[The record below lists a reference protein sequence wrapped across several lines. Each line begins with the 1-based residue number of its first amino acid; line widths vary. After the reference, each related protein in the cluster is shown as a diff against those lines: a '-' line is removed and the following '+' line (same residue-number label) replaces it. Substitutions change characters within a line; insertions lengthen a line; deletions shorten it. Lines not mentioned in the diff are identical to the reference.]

1 MKEFF
6 TRVQMEGAAAI
17 IRNRSRYQPTV
28 GIVLGSGLSELA
40 DEVQYPDIIPTAQI
54 PHWPGSS
61 VEGHTG
67 RLVLGRLEDQTVLVM
82 QGRSHF
88 YEGYS
93 MSQITLPIRVMSIL
107 GIHTLIVTNAAGG
120 LNKTFGVGDLML
132 INDHINLP
140 GLAGQNPLRG
150 PNDDSSGPRFP
161 DMNQAYD
168 LALRQM
174 AHEAAAEGNF
184 ALHEGVYTYVAGP
197 SYETPAELRYL
208 RLIGGDAV
216 GMSTAPSVVVAR
228 HAGLRVLGIS
238 SITNMAVTETSEEE
252 TTTHGEV
259 LEAGKIAV
267 PKLKHVI
274 RGVLS
279 RLN

>member
-17 IRNRSRYQPTV
+17 IRNRSRYQPSV

-40 DEVQYPDIIPTAQI
+40 DEVKYPDIIPTAQI

-61 VEGHTG
+61 VAGHTG
-67 RLVLGRLEDQTVLVM
+67 RLILGRLEDQVVLVM

-107 GIHTLIVTNAAGG
+107 GIQTLIVTNAAGA
-120 LNKTFGVGDLML
+120 LNPDYNVGDLML
-132 INDHINLP
+132 IKDHLNLP

-161 DMNQAYD
+161 DMTHAYD
-168 LALRQM
+168 RGLRQI
-174 AHEAAAEGNF
+174 AQNAAASAGF
-184 ALHEGVYTYVAGP
+184 TMQEGVYSYVAGP

-208 RLIGGDAV
+208 RMIGGDAV
-216 GMSTAPSVVVAR
+216 GMSTVPSVVVAR

-238 SITNMAVTETSEEE
+238 SITNVTTPNPSPDDQ
-252 TTTHGEV
+252 TTHTEV
-259 LEAGKIAV
+259 LEAGKLVV
-267 PKLKHVI
+267 PKLKKVI

-279 RLN
+279 AIS